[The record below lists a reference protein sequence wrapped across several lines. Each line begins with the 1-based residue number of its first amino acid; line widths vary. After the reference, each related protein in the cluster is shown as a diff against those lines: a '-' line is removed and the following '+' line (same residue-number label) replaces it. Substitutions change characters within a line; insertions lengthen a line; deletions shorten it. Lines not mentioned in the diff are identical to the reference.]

1 MGHSLE
7 EDLPNSNNLGHHWS
21 CVRCDV
27 RCDEIVLSMTKYL
40 PEDKVIWR
48 PLGPWREEPEEKLGP
63 ISYRNV
69 GNIEKHAHLPR
80 LIFLVANRE
89 ESGP

>member
-7 EDLPNSNNLGHHWS
+7 EDLPNSNSLDRHWS

-27 RCDEIVLSMTKYL
+27 RCDEIDLSMTKYI
-40 PEDKVIWR
+40 PEDKVICR
-48 PLGPWREEPEEKLGP
+48 PLRPWREEPEEKLES
-63 ISYRNV
+63 ISYRNL
-69 GNIEKHAHLPR
+69 GNIEKHAHLSG